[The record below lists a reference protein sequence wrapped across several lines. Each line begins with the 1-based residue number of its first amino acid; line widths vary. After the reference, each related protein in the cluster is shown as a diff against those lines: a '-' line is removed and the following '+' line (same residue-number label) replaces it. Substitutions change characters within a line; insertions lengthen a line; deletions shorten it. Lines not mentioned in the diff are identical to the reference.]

1 MGAGLAVQ
9 AMLAGMPVPADLCR
23 TEVDGRVVISLG
35 AVSLFDYEA
44 SDAGLRNLAAVT
56 LPELGFA
63 ARRVAEV
70 VGITE
75 EYVSML
81 RGRARRDGSAALAP
95 RRGRPPTVGPAAV
108 ARARK
113 WRAAAVS
120 NKEIGRRLGVH
131 ATTVARL
138 LGPIGAAGP
147 EPVQVPEQGVLAGS
161 DPSETEAEVSVPED
175 AVPFSGSARV
185 GVGVRASRYA
195 GAMLLYGYLDGVGAE
210 GIFGSLTGAP
220 ARRYDDAAVLACAT
234 VGFALGIDTVEGAKH
249 LRRGE
254 AGAVVGLD
262 VLPQLGTFRARLA
275 ALGDGSDL
283 LATQRAFAQGML
295 NFDPAADP
303 VTSWTTMPGVLA
315 QLRTVIGPDAP
326 VLLGFDRGGAY
337 PASFRA
343 CRDAGADWVT
353 YRRAPLTAATVAPN
367 KSWTVRDGRRIVVT
381 LADEIVDLKGYGPA
395 RQLTLYEHGV
405 VVLQVLTSDT
415 AATGAALLWWLRARW
430 RIENVFKYAAA
441 HNGIDA
447 LADYRMGLRADTP
460 KVPNPAR
467 AAARTA
473 VTNAVT
479 NAEAEAVTAERSLAQ
494 LLASPLTPKAKNAAL
509 PGVHR
514 RIAVTAAAHQAA
526 KEALRPVPAK
536 ITATDLNADAT
547 IARPRLERRGL
558 QMVLRLLAY
567 NAEAWLA
574 ERFNAYLADPDE
586 YRAILRHLLHL
597 GGTITY
603 TTTTITVTLDR
614 PDSPR
619 VARSLQLLTE
629 ELNNLTAHLPGDPR
643 PINYTI
649 SGPQVTTVTQPQPEE
664 V

>member
-1 MGAGLAVQ
+1 
-9 AMLAGMPVPADLCR
+9 
-23 TEVDGRVVISLG
+23 
-35 AVSLFDYEA
+35 
-44 SDAGLRNLAAVT
+44 
-56 LPELGFA
+56 
-63 ARRVAEV
+63 
-70 VGITE
+70 
-75 EYVSML
+75 
-81 RGRARRDGSAALAP
+81 
-95 RRGRPPTVGPAAV
+95 
-108 ARARK
+108 
-113 WRAAAVS
+113 
-120 NKEIGRRLGVH
+120 
-131 ATTVARL
+131 
-138 LGPIGAAGP
+138 
-147 EPVQVPEQGVLAGS
+147 
-161 DPSETEAEVSVPED
+161 
-175 AVPFSGSARV
+175 
-185 GVGVRASRYA
+185 
-195 GAMLLYGYLDGVGAE
+195 MLLYGYLDGVGAE
-210 GIFGSLTGAP
+210 GIFGSLSGAP

-234 VGFALGIDTVEGAKH
+234 VGFALGIQTVEGAKH

-262 VLPQLGTFRARLA
+262 VLPQLATLRARLA
-275 ALGDGSDL
+275 ALGDDSDP
-283 LATQRAFAQGML
+283 LALQGAFARGML
-295 NFDPAADP
+295 AFDPAADP
-303 VTSWTTMPGVLA
+303 VYFVDDHFVAYSGAAPVAKGWNTKRRHAESGRDDTLVVDARGRAVVFSSAEPTGLSSTLPGVLA
-315 QLRTVIGPDAP
+315 QLRTVIGPHAP

-337 PASFRA
+337 PAAFRA

-353 YRRAPLTAATVAPN
+353 YRRAPLVAATAPP
-367 KSWTVRDGRRIVVT
+367 KRSWTVRHGKRIIVT
-381 LADEIVDLKGYGPA
+381 LADETVELKGYGPA

-405 VVLQVLTSDT
+405 VVLQVLTSDMT
-415 AATGAALLWWLRARW
+415 ATGAALLWWLRARW

-447 LADYRMGLRADTP
+447 LADYRMGLRPDTR
-460 KVPNPAR
+460 KIPNPAR
-467 AAARTA
+467 AAARTIL
-473 VTNAVT
+473 T
-479 NAEAEAVTAERSLAQ
+479 NAEAEAVTAERALAQ

-526 KEALRPVPAK
+526 KEALRAVPAK
-536 ITATDLNADAT
+536 ITATELDADAT

-558 QMVLRLLAY
+558 QMVLRLLAF

-586 YRAILRHLLHL
+586 YRAILRNLLHL

-619 VARSLQLLTE
+619 IARSLQLLTE

-649 SGPQVTTVTQPQPEE
+649 SGPQVSTVTQPQPAE